1 MPRIPSSAVA
11 AVRRFNRFYTRRVGA
26 LDGGHLGS
34 AFSLTEVRV
43 LYELAHS
50 DQATART
57 LARDLGLDEG
67 YLSRILARFGKLGIV
82 RKEAS
87 IADGRVAFL
96 RLTAKGTRAFEP
108 LDGRA
113 DDAVRTLLSKV
124 DAGSRREILGAM
136 RCIERSL
143 DSPRSATGVVLRA
156 HRPGDLGWVVHR
168 HGALYAE
175 EYGYDSRF
183 EAIVAKVAAD
193 FLERFDASRE
203 HCWIAHREGEEEI
216 LGSVMLVKK
225 SPTVAK
231 LRLLYLEPQAR
242 GLGLGRR
249 LVDECIGFAR
259 NAGYR
264 KITLWTQSSLVAAR
278 HIYEKSGFRLVA
290 SKEHADFGPR
300 EAAETWELALK

>member
-1 MPRIPSSAVA
+1 MSRIPSSAVA
-11 AVRRFNRFYTRRVGA
+11 AVRRFNRFYTRWVGA

-50 DQATART
+50 DRVTART

-67 YLSRILARFGKLGIV
+67 YLSRILARFAKLGIV

-96 RLTAKGTRAFEP
+96 RLTPKGTRAFEP

-113 DDAVRTLLSKV
+113 DDVVRALLAKV
-124 DAGSRREILGAM
+124 DPRSCREILGAM
-136 RCIERSL
+136 RCIERNL
-143 DSPRSATGVVLRA
+143 DPPSATHVVLRA
-156 HRPGDLGWVVHR
+156 HRPGDLGWIVHR

-175 EYGYDSRF
+175 EYGYDFRF

-203 HCWIAHREGEEEI
+203 HCWIAQREGEEEI

-231 LRLLYLEPQAR
+231 LRLLYLEPHAR

-249 LVDECIGFAR
+249 LVDQCIGFAHK
-259 NAGYR
+259 AGYR

-278 HIYEKSGFRLVA
+278 HIYQKCGFRLVD